1 MSKIKKIVGG
11 LALAGIL
18 TASTLAAL
26 QFTNTPDAQTLE
38 YEAESYQHVVD
49 WKNRLLKPSKEHIKE
64 MDTRSTHYFMARGIY
79 HKAPVNWDEG
89 KVLGFGESKLDRF
102 KTQIINDAEA
112 MEKLMHF
119 VASTY
124 LDEKDP
130 TKIKESQYTREYH
143 VKYIDILNSYLPFVS
158 PPVATMIANP
168 FETTLAIKTG
178 QPYKGINVSDYV
190 LADNGEQLKSD
201 FNYIDTRTYYRAY
214 KEFWIDYVFNDVFY
228 HDLIDTEKPEFQY
241 IGKNWRTF
249 L

>member
-49 WKNRLLKPSKEHIKE
+49 WKNRLLKPSREHIKE

-102 KTQIINDAEA
+102 KTQIINDADA
-112 MEKLMHF
+112 MILLMYF
-119 VASTY
+119 IGSTY

-130 TKIKESQYTREYH
+130 TKIKESQYTRGYH
-143 VKYIDILNSYLPFVS
+143 LRTIEKLNTYLPYVS
-158 PPVATMIANP
+158 PTVATMIANP
-168 FETTLAIKTG
+168 FETTLAIKTN
-178 QPYKGINVSDYV
+178 QPYKGINVADYILV
-190 LADNGEQLKSD
+190 KNGTPLDVES
-201 FNYIDTRTYYRAY
+201 NYNDTRGYYHAY

-228 HDLIDTEKPEFQY
+228 HDLIDTEKPDFKY
-241 IGKNWRTF
+241 VGVNWY
-249 L
+249 